1 MLISQCHS
9 ELRTGQGRPETDL
22 AELRRR
28 LASPSAMTDGHR
40 QRLVDLAGRL
50 ARVRALGDEY
60 LRVDLSDHAT
70 EVLLNEPAESAV
82 A

>member
-1 MLISQCHS
+1 MLISQGHS
-9 ELRTGQGRPETDL
+9 ELTTGQGRPETDL
-22 AELRRR
+22 AELRRL
-28 LASPSAMTDGHR
+28 LAVPSAMTERHR

-60 LRVDLSDHAT
+60 LRVDFSPHAA